1 VGPKGCVR
9 TRRVRCVGSDRTR
22 QTLRAVMS
30 GMAVCIVLVWGAPSM
45 AGETATEAMK
55 STITEVFRIL
65 DDGELKKPERAEE
78 RRRQL
83 DKVIGERISYEEMAK
98 RSLGTYWKNLSDGER
113 QEFVGLFSALLSDVV
128 TNKLTQY
135 TDEQVKF
142 LDELQEGSYA
152 EVRSR
157 LRGSKMDMTL
167 SYRLLNGSGEWR
179 MYDVLM
185 DGISMVGNYRVQ
197 FTKIIETSSYAD
209 LVEQL
214 RQKTSKRKYI
224 GKTAA
229 S

>member
-1 VGPKGCVR
+1 MVVS
-9 TRRVRCVGSDRTR
+9 V
-22 QTLRAVMS
+22 
-30 GMAVCIVLVWGAPSM
+30 VLAWGTPAM
-45 AGETATEAMK
+45 AGETATEAMQ

-65 DDGELKKPERAEE
+65 DDGELKKPEQTEE

-83 DKVIGERISYEEMAK
+83 DKVIGHRISYEEMAK
-98 RSLGTYWKNLSDGER
+98 RSLGTYWKNLSADEK
-113 QEFVGLFSALLSDVV
+113 QEFVGLFAALLSDLVA
-128 TNKLTQY
+128 NKLNQY

-142 LDELQEGSYA
+142 LDERHDGAYA

-167 SYRLLNGSGEWR
+167 SYRLVNGSGEWR

-197 FTKIIETSSYAD
+197 FTKIIEKSSYAD

-214 RQKTSKRKYI
+214 RQKSSKRKYI
-224 GKTAA
+224 GKMAA

>member
-1 VGPKGCVR
+1 MEPTGSVG
-9 TRRVRCVGSDRTR
+9 THRVLYAGAR
-22 QTLRAVMS
+22 QALLAGMS
-30 GMAVCIVLVWGAPSM
+30 GIAVCMVLAWGAPSM
-45 AGETATEAMK
+45 AGETATEAMR

-65 DDGELKKPERAEE
+65 ENGELKKPEQAEE

-83 DKVIGERISYEEMAK
+83 DKVIGDRISYEEMAK
-98 RSLGTYWKNLSDGER
+98 RSLGTYWKNLSDDER
-113 QEFVGLFSALLSDVV
+113 QEFVGLFAALLSDLVA
-128 TNKLTQY
+128 NKLNQY

-142 LDELQEGSYA
+142 LDERLEGSYA

-157 LRGSKMDMTL
+157 LRGSKVDITL
-167 SYRLLNGSGEWR
+167 SYRLVNGSGEWR

-197 FTKIIETSSYAD
+197 FTKIIQASSYAD

-214 RQKTSKRKYI
+214 RQKSLNRKYVR
-224 GKTAA
+224 KTAA

>member
-1 VGPKGCVR
+1 MEPTSSVGAP
-9 TRRVRCVGSDRTR
+9 RVFSAWSSRAR
-22 QTLRAVMS
+22 QALQAVL
-30 GMAVCIVLVWGAPSM
+30 GAMAVFMVLVWGAPTM
-45 AGETATEAMK
+45 AGETATEAMR

-65 DDGELKKPERAEE
+65 ENGELKKPEQAEE

-83 DKVIGERISYEEMAK
+83 DKVIGDRISYEEMAK
-98 RSLGTYWKNLSDGER
+98 RSLGPYWKNLSDDER
-113 QEFVGLFSALLSDVV
+113 QEFVGLFAALLSDLVA
-128 TNKLTQY
+128 NKLNQY

-142 LDELQEGSYA
+142 LDERLEGSYA

-157 LRGSKMDMTL
+157 LRGSKVDITL
-167 SYRLLNGSGEWR
+167 SYRLVNGSGEWR

-197 FTKIIETSSYAD
+197 FTKIIQASSYAD

-214 RQKTSKRKYI
+214 RQKSLNRKYVR
-224 GKTAA
+224 KTAA